1 MQGDVVRDFINRVGA
16 AGLIVIFSLVFFA
29 FLAGGIVAH
38 RLTASNSA
46 QVQQQGERQDQQGD
60 QQTGDQQA
68 GDQQGEQKNQGD
80 GQSKTKPKPPSQGSS
95 HASGSREDS
104 PEND

>member
-16 AGLIVIFSLVFFA
+16 PGLIVIFSLVFFA

-38 RLTASNSA
+38 RLTTTNSA
-46 QVQQQGERQDQQGD
+46 QLQQQGEQRDQQGD
-60 QQTGDQQA
+60 QQAGDQQA
-68 GDQQGEQKNQGD
+68 GDQQGEQENQGD
-80 GQSKTKPKPPSQGSS
+80 GHSTTKPKPPSQGSS

-104 PEND
+104 PESD

>member
-16 AGLIVIFSLVFFA
+16 PGLIVIFSLVFFA

-38 RLTASNSA
+38 RLTTTNSA
-46 QVQQQGERQDQQGD
+46 QVQQQGERQDQQGE
-60 QQTGDQQA
+60 
-68 GDQQGEQKNQGD
+68 QQGEQENQGE
-80 GQSKTKPKPPSQGSS
+80 GQSKTKPKPPSRGSS
-95 HASGSREDS
+95 HASGSREGS

>member
-38 RLTASNSA
+38 RLNASNSA
-46 QVQQQGERQDQQGD
+46 AVQQHGEQADQQGD
-60 QQTGDQQA
+60 QKDET
-68 GDQQGEQKNQGD
+68 QGEGSGTAKPKQPDQGQGD
-80 GQSKTKPKPPSQGSS
+80 GNDESSSKASS
-95 HASGSREDS
+95 ERD
-104 PEND
+104 